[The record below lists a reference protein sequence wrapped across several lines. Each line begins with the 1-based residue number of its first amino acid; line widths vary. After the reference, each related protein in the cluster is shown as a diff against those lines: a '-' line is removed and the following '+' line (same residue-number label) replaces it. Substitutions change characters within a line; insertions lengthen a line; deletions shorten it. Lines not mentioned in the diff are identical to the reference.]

1 MKAGLVFAPSQLPEA
16 VLSCTGHQYHAPL
29 PDCVPPVN
37 TGEAAHLWAMFD
49 EDSGPAGYVFCEQP

>member
-49 EDSGPAGYVFCEQP
+49 EDSGQGK